1 MSTPPPVQML
11 WERVDPEAT
20 LLDRFG
26 HDDFE
31 AVARWV
37 EGVLDVHYGI
47 ATSPVSLRSL
57 IGAWIEQAPLAAPA
71 AAVALLRRLVEAA
84 PDDAGPRHLV
94 HGDHRAANILVRD
107 GDVVAVLDFEEAR
120 IDQSIAEL
128 ARSAVLL
135 GTRAGYEAVRPLTAA
150 ESARRRVRR
159 PAPRGAQSAYGRAVD
174 VDLRRRARARG
185 TRVGLLAGG
194 DAQRSVGD
202 AW

>member
-1 MSTPPPVQML
+1 ML

-120 IDQSIAEL
+120 IDHPIAEL
-128 ARSAVLL
+128 ARSTVLL
-135 GTRAGYEAVRPLTAA
+135 GTRFHDWGPMGPPTREAFRAGYEAVRPLTVA
-150 ESARRRVRR
+150 ESAWWR
-159 PAPRGAQSAYGRAVD
+159 PLILWWSLVFVPEGEDPTGWRAAVLAQIDDR
-174 VDLRRRARARG
+174 
-185 TRVGLLAGG
+185 
-194 DAQRSVGD
+194 
-202 AW
+202 

>member
-37 EGVLDVHYGI
+37 EGVLDVHHGI

-107 GDVVAVLDFEEAR
+107 GRPRLRGGPHRSPHRRTGAVDR
-120 IDQSIAEL
+120 L
-128 ARSAVLL
+128 ARHPVPRL
-135 GTRAGYEAVRPLTAA
+135 GSGGAA
-150 ESARRRVRR
+150 DQ
-159 PAPRGAQSAYGRAVD
+159 RGAPGWV
-174 VDLRRRARARG
+174 
-185 TRVGLLAGG
+185 
-194 DAQRSVGD
+194 
-202 AW
+202 